1 MRIFDATQR
10 CSNNPTQTCRTPT
23 FSQHITHMGTII
35 TIYDTPT
42 RRRFISYVSKSSQE
56 HTQHVSALYPRLL
69 HSIIITW
76 RHNIAISFS
85 NYYIQHN
92 HHQSI
97 WDCSKELGT
106 FLFFYFPFHFHRKF
120 IGVSRSNFNHTPTA
134 QVQTCACSFFYSWSL
149 QLIERDWRRVMEN
162 GSPDGS
168 TVWIHLIHKWLLM
181 GGSNGVDKLED

>member
-106 FLFFYFPFHFHRKF
+106 FLFFLLSISIF
-120 IGVSRSNFNHTPTA
+120 IGSSLGFLGLISIIPPQRKCKLVPVPFFTLGLFN
-134 QVQTCACSFFYSWSL
+134 S
-149 QLIERDWRRVMEN
+149 
-162 GSPDGS
+162 
-168 TVWIHLIHKWLLM
+168 
-181 GGSNGVDKLED
+181 